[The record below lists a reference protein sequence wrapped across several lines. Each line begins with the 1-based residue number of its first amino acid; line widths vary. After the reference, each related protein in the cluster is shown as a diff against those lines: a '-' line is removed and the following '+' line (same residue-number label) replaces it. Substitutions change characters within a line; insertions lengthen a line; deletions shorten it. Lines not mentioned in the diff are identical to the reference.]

1 MRDRETID
9 SELRRVAAERH
20 LARELGGALSSHQ
33 LDRLLD
39 ERLGHRPEPVRVESV
54 RVEATYSLSP
64 RGKADGSAPHRRRS
78 ALVRFGLR
86 AAIPLSLI
94 TAAAV
99 VVAMFVVHRS
109 PPTAEPTVVPQSDEQ
124 PDVAAQKPPA
134 SPGNHAP
141 QLAIIDKALVD
152 AMQHE
157 GVPIPSN
164 EYVTA
169 HGHAV
174 CDFLAHQPDFAAAT
188 NSVQQ
193 SSIWDADQS
202 AEVAAGAVI
211 SYCPQYETVKSGE
224 TQQTFQKS
232 LSALQA
238 IQGDLDGINGDLHGI
253 QDSLQPGN

>member
-9 SELRRVAAERH
+9 SELRRVAAERR
-20 LARELGGALSSHQ
+20 LTRELGGVLSSHQ

-39 ERLGHRPEPVRVESV
+39 ERLGHRPEPVRVE
-54 RVEATYSLSP
+54 ATYSLSP
-64 RGKADGSAPHRRRS
+64 RGKAHGSAPHRRRS
-78 ALVRFGLR
+78 ALLRFGFR

-94 TAAAV
+94 TVAAV
-99 VVAMFVVHRS
+99 VMAMFVVHR
-109 PPTAEPTVVPQSDEQ
+109 PQPTAEPKVVPQSDEQ
-124 PDVAAQKPPA
+124 PNAAAQQPPA
-134 SPGNHAP
+134 APVNHTP
-141 QLAIIDKALVD
+141 QLAIADIALVD
-152 AMQHE
+152 VMQHE

-174 CDFLAHQPDFAAAT
+174 CDFLAHQPDFAAAI
-188 NSVQQ
+188 NSVQK
-193 SSIWDADQS
+193 SSIWNADQS
-202 AEVAAGAVI
+202 ADVAVGAVI

-253 QDSLQPGN
+253 QDDLQPGN

>member
-9 SELRRVAAERH
+9 SDLRRVAAERRLTRQH
-20 LARELGGALSSHQ
+20 GGASSSLQ

-39 ERLGHRPEPVRVESV
+39 ERLGHHPEAVKVLTTDGPP
-54 RVEATYSLSP
+54 P
-64 RGKADGSAPHRRRS
+64 RGKAAGSAPRRRRS
-78 ALVRFGLR
+78 GLLRFGLR
-86 AAIPLSLI
+86 AAVPLSLVSI
-94 TAAAV
+94 AAIFV
-99 VVAMFVVHRS
+99 VMLVVHRL
-109 PPTAEPTVVPQSDEQ
+109 PPTAEPTVVPQSDDL
-124 PDVAAQKPPA
+124 PNVAAQKPPA
-134 SPGNHAP
+134 LSVNSPASHVP
-141 QLAIIDKALVD
+141 QLAIVDKALVD

-174 CDFLAHQPDFAAAT
+174 CDFLALQPNFAAAV

-211 SYCPQYETVKSGE
+211 SYCPQYGTLTSSEA
-224 TQQTFQKS
+224 QQTYQKS

-238 IQGDLDGINGDLHGI
+238 IQGNLQGINGDLHGI
-253 QDSLQPGN
+253 QDGLRPGN